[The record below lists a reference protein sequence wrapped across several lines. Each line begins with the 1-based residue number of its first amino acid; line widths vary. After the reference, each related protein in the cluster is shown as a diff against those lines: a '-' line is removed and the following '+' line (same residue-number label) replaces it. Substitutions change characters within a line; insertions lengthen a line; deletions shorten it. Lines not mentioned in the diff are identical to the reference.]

1 MKKLEWRSL
10 LKIGIS
16 IFLLYLCIH
25 YWPSVSGFIAT
36 VFSAATPLLIGL
48 VTAYLI
54 NILMSFYERHFFV
67 SSKNKTVSKIRR
79 PLCLIGAVITLAGV
93 ISLVIGLVVPQLA
106 ACVKML
112 IDELPGAIEF
122 LIAKLENYKFVSD
135 EIINTLSSIDWKSK
149 IGDIAETLTTG
160 LGSVMDVAISAVT
173 SVFSVVSNAIIGF
186 IFAVYL
192 LLGKDKLFAQIKR
205 LRNRYIPE
213 KKAEKIAYVIGVA
226 DDSFHR
232 FIVGQCTE
240 AVILGSL
247 CMIGMLILRL
257 PYAPMIGALIAFT
270 ALIPIVGAF
279 IGAGVGA
286 FLILME
292 SPVKALVFL
301 VFIVILQ
308 QLEGNLIYPKVVGSS
323 MGLPGI
329 WVLAAVTIGGGV
341 LGIWGM
347 LIGVPVA
354 AVVYRLIKNDVS
366 AKENAEADAAEA
378 EKTTETAKE

>member
-1 MKKLEWRSL
+1 MKKIEWKSL

-25 YWPSVSGFIAT
+25 YWPQVSSFVGK
-36 VFSAATPLLIGL
+36 VFTAASPLFIGL
-48 VTAYLI
+48 IMAYLI
-54 NILMSFYERHFFV
+54 NILMSFYEKHFFAV
-67 SSKNKTVSKIRR
+67 RNNNVVLKIRR
-79 PLCLIGAVITLAGV
+79 PVCLIGAILTLASV
-93 ISLVIGLVVPQLA
+93 IILIICLVVPQLT
-106 ACVKML
+106 ACVKL
-112 IDELPGAIEF
+112 VIDELPDAIEK
-122 LIAKLENYKFVSD
+122 LLTKLEDYKFVSD
-135 EIINTLSSIDWKSK
+135 EIINTLQSIDWKSK
-149 IGDIAETLTTG
+149 IGDIAKTLTSG

-173 SVFSVVSNAIIGF
+173 SVFSAVTNVIIGF

-192 LLGKDKLFAQIKR
+192 LLSKDKIFAQLKR
-205 LRNRYIPE
+205 VQEHYVPKE
-213 KKAEKIAYVIGVA
+213 KGEKFSYFVGVA
-226 DDSFHR
+226 NDSFHR

-240 AVILGSL
+240 AVILGLL
-247 CMIGMLILRL
+247 CMIGMLLLRL

-292 SPVKALVFL
+292 SPVKALIFL
-301 VFIVILQ
+301 VFIVVLQ

-329 WVLAAVTIGGGV
+329 WVLAAVTLGGGV

-347 LIGVPVA
+347 IIGVPVA
-354 AVVYRLIKNDVS
+354 AALYRLIKNDVI
-366 AKENAEADAAEA
+366 AKENLKSDFVNESE
-378 EKTTETAKE
+378 EPENQ

>member
-1 MKKLEWRSL
+1 MKKIEFKTC
-10 LKIGIS
+10 LKIGVS

-25 YWPSVSGFIAT
+25 YWPNASGLIGT
-36 VFSAATPLLIGL
+36 VFSAATPLLVGFVI
-48 VTAYLI
+48 AYLV
-54 NILMSFYERHFFV
+54 NILMSFYERHFFIN
-67 SSKNKTVSKIRR
+67 SKNKAVLKIRR
-79 PLCLIGAVITLAGV
+79 PFCLIGAVITLAGV
-93 ISLVIGLVVPQLA
+93 IALVIGLVVPQFI
-106 ACVKML
+106 ACIKMV
-112 IDELPGAIEF
+112 IDELPGAIEK

-149 IGDIAETLTTG
+149 IGDIAKTLTTG

-192 LLGKDKLFAQIKR
+192 LLSKDKLSIQIKR
-205 LRNRYIPE
+205 IKERYIPE
-213 KKAEKIAYVIGVA
+213 KKAEKLSYVVGIANE
-226 DDSFHR
+226 SFHR

-247 CMIGMLILRL
+247 CMVGMLILQL

-292 SPVKALVFL
+292 SPVKALIFL

-354 AVVYRLIKNDVS
+354 AVIYRLIKNDVI
-366 AKENAEADAAEA
+366 AKENA
-378 EKTTETAKE
+378 AKEAAKDTVQSDE

>member
-1 MKKLEWRSL
+1 MKKIEWKSL

-25 YWPSVSGFIAT
+25 YWNNVSSFIAKA
-36 VFSAATPLLIGL
+36 FSAATPLLIGL
-48 VTAYLI
+48 VMAYLI
-54 NILMSFYERHFFV
+54 NILMSFYERHFFA
-67 SSKNKTVSKIRR
+67 KKQTNIIIKIRR
-79 PLCLIGAVITLAGV
+79 PVSIIGAIVTLAGV
-93 ISLVIGLVVPQLA
+93 IALIIGLVVPQLA
-106 ACVKML
+106 ACLKML
-112 IDELPGAIEF
+112 VDELPDAIEKV
-122 LIAKLENYKFVSD
+122 IAKLEDYRFVSD
-135 EIINTLSSIDWKSK
+135 EIINTLQSIDWKSK
-149 IGDIAETLTTG
+149 IGDIAKTLTSG

-173 SVFSVVSNAIIGF
+173 SVFSAVTNIIIGF

-192 LLGKDKLFAQIKR
+192 LLSKDRIFSQIKR
-205 LRNRYIPE
+205 LEKNYIPE
-213 KKAEKIAYVIGVA
+213 NKAEKLSYFVGVA

-240 AVILGSL
+240 AIILGLL
-247 CMIGMLILRL
+247 CMLGMLILRL

-286 FLILME
+286 FLILMD

-301 VFIVILQ
+301 IFIVVLQ
-308 QLEGNLIYPKVVGSS
+308 QFEGNLIYPKVVGSS

-341 LGIWGM
+341 FGIWGM

-354 AVVYRLIKNDVS
+354 AVIYRLIKNDVN
-366 AKENAEADAAEA
+366 AKEELKTEVDN
-378 EKTTETAKE
+378 EKSESVNE